1 MLVDAGIGSDLAAV
15 ASEALDAEDTGYDA
29 IWSSESG
36 HDPFLPLVLAA
47 EQTERVGLGTAI
59 AVAFGRTP
67 MVVAHSAWDI
77 QVYSGGRFLLG
88 LGSQVKP
95 HIEKRYSMPWSR
107 PAERMREYICALH
120 AIWDSWQSGT
130 KLDFRGDYYTH
141 TLMTPY
147 FNPGPSS
154 HGSPKV
160 FLAAVG
166 ERMTRVAGE
175 VADGLL
181 AHSFTTEK
189 YIREATI
196 PALQSGLALSGKVR
210 GDIQVYY
217 PVFAVTGNTE
227 EERSFADRA
236 TRQRI
241 AFYGSTP
248 AYRPVLEF
256 HGWGELQNQLQ
267 DLARRGE
274 WQEMGRVID
283 DEVLDAFA
291 VQGSPEEIAREVL
304 DRFES
309 LVDRVSFNLPYPSG
323 DAAEKILS
331 AMRELAPSPPRA

>member
-15 ASEALDAEDTGYDA
+15 ASRALDAEDAGYDA

-47 EQTERVGLGTAI
+47 EQTERVSLGTAV

-107 PAERMREYICALH
+107 PAPRMREYIRALH
-120 AIWDSWQSGT
+120 AIWDSWQNGT

-147 FNPGPSS
+147 FDPGPSR
-154 HGSPKV
+154 HGPPKV

-166 ERMTRVAGE
+166 DRMTKVAGE

-181 AHSFTTEK
+181 AHSFTTDR
-189 YIREATI
+189 YIREVTI
-196 PALQSGLALSGKVR
+196 PALESGLALSGRGR

-217 PVFAVTGNTE
+217 PVFAVTGRTE
-227 EERSFADRA
+227 EELLLADRA

-256 HGWGELQNQLQ
+256 HGWGDLHNELHS
-267 DLARRGE
+267 LASRGE
-274 WQEMGRVID
+274 WEEMGRAVG
-283 DEVLDAFA
+283 DEAFDAFA
-291 VQGSPEEIAREVL
+291 LRGSPEEIARAAH
-304 DRFES
+304 DRFEG
-309 LVDRVSFNLPYPSG
+309 LVDRVSFNLPYASG
-323 DAAEKILS
+323 DAAERILS
-331 AMRELAPSPPRA
+331 AMREMAA